1 MNKKVRIGSEVLFT
15 PSENTRTKKF
25 EQTSPQDNY
34 VAKVTGI
41 NDETVDL
48 TVFDNGQMVYVK
60 NIKHSSVAAE
70 GRSKWDFQP
79 EE

>member
-15 PSENTRTKKF
+15 PSDSTRSKKF

-41 NDETVDL
+41 NDDSVDL
-48 TVFDNGQMVYVK
+48 TVFDNGQMVFVK
-60 NIKHSSVAAE
+60 NIKHSSDAAE
-70 GRSKWDFQP
+70 GRSNWSEQS